1 MLRCANPPTAP
12 LSLSASSCCAAA
24 KGNRKYLWLAAHS
37 RPTSPLP
44 RRLLRPYKWQRLIAQ
59 FVYLTFLLGVA
70 LVLFFFLLFFCFYCC
85 CCCCFFFIFFR
96 FCFSSGHTEQ
106 QLQREEQHQF
116 WNCYISVAHL
126 TSLRGPSTWDTHSIH
141 SLSAPPLSPYHSW
154 LLSALL
160 FSSLCSVLKLVI
172 NFYAQNMQM
181 LHWWIHSLGTGPS
194 PRGRGIFWGVTSF
207 STSLPKFD
215 ARDASTGNCQPHF
228 VFPSPSLSL
237 FVDFQRTFLKE
248 MKNFMSYFLFNFF
261 RFFLCTPL
269 LSPHLRKWACAW
281 PAAKLIMDER
291 SASCRIVSRRLASRR
306 NVAQLTLFL
315 IPELPTFGRR

>member
-1 MLRCANPPTAP
+1 MLRCANPPTASS
-12 LSLSASSCCAAA
+12 LSLLLPAALPQKETGNISGWPRTLVPPLTSPVVVFVLINDNASSRNLFTLLSYWGWLLFYSSSCSSSASTAAA
-24 KGNRKYLWLAAHS
+24 AAAS
-37 RPTSPLP
+37 SSSSSGF
-44 RRLLRPYKWQRLIAQ
+44 A
-59 FVYLTFLLGVA
+59 
-70 LVLFFFLLFFCFYCC
+70 FF
-85 CCCCFFFIFFR
+85 
-96 FCFSSGHTEQ
+96 SGHTEQ

-126 TSLRGPSTWDTHSIH
+126 TSLRGLSTWDTHSIH
-141 SLSAPPLSPYHSW
+141 SLSAPPLSPYHSC

-228 VFPSPSLSL
+228 VFSSPSLSL

-291 SASCRIVSRRLASRR
+291 SASCRIVARRLASRR